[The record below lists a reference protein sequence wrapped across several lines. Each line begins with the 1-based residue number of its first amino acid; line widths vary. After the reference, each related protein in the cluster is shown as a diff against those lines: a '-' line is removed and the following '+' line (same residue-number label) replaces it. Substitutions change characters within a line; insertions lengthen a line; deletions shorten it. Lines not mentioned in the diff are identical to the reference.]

1 MHRPHPQPTLLVFTL
16 GADAEARRRRLLPER
31 CRDAEVAL
39 RHTCLERV
47 LAMGRRAG
55 CRLEVS
61 SPRPPETLGVEL
73 GREVDHRPQEEGSFG
88 ARLDHALSD
97 CLARH
102 DGPVVVVGTDVP
114 GLAAR
119 HLEEALARLGDDPD
133 RVVIGPSPDGGFYLL
148 AAHRPIEGLD
158 SAVSWC
164 CAATL
169 ETLLDTLAAAG
180 RPVTLLEPLIDLD
193 RPADLER
200 WLADRDGAPDPGW
213 QAVLAVLR
221 RLLAALRRPL
231 IPRGSPVP
239 RPGLALA
246 APGRSPP
253 LTVL

>member
-1 MHRPHPQPTLLVFTL
+1 MHRSHHQPTLLVFTL
-16 GADAEARRRRLLPER
+16 GADAEARRHRLLPER
-31 CRDAEVAL
+31 CRDAELVL
-39 RHTCLERV
+39 RHTCLQRV

-61 SPRPPETLGVEL
+61 SPQPPETLGVEL

-97 CLARH
+97 CLERH

-114 GLAAR
+114 GLSTR
-119 HLEEALARLGDDPD
+119 HVAEALARLSDDPD

-148 AAHRPIEGLD
+148 AAHRSIEGLD

-200 WLADRDGAPDPGW
+200 WLADRSGAPDPSW
-213 QAVLAVLR
+213 HPVLGSLR
-221 RLLAALRRPL
+221 RLLAALRRPPS
-231 IPRGSPVP
+231 PRDSTAP
-239 RPGLALA
+239 RASLVLA
-246 APGRSPP
+246 APGRGPP
-253 LTVL
+253 PVL